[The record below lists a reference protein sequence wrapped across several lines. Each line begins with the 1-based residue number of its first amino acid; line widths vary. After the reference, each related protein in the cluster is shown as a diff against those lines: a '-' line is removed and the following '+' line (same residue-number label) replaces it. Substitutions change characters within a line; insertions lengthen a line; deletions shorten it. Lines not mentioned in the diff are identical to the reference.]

1 MARLC
6 LLLRLAVT
14 AWLLPLLSTAF
25 QATGL
30 NTAFFRNRQRECA
43 RERTTSAAG
52 TAATLSSQ
60 QHDIEPS
67 PIGESSSSSSTNS
80 NRWQRV
86 LQHTE
91 TRATPCGASDRQEF
105 LRRVAAGA
113 FLGASPSLAV
123 LAARP
128 QQAGA
133 FCGEPYPYWA
143 YYTDFDEVFVPFQF
157 EGYSGTVF
165 TRTVGNKKE
174 QKKVRRLWLE
184 RHK

>member
-1 MARLC
+1 M
-6 LLLRLAVT
+6 
-14 AWLLPLLSTAF
+14 
-25 QATGL
+25 
-30 NTAFFRNRQRECA
+30 
-43 RERTTSAAG
+43 
-52 TAATLSSQ
+52 
-60 QHDIEPS
+60 
-67 PIGESSSSSSTNS
+67 
-80 NRWQRV
+80 
-86 LQHTE
+86 E
-91 TRATPCGASDRQEF
+91 TRATSCDASDRQEF

-157 EGYSGTVF
+157 EGYSGKVF

-174 QKKVRRLWLE
+174 QKKVGR
-184 RHK
+184 